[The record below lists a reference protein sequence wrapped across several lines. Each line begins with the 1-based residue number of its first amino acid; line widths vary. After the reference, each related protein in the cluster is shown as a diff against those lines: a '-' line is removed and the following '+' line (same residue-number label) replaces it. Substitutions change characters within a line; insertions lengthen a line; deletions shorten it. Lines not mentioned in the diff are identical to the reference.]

1 MSVSGTYYSNVNRDL
16 LDLIPGGAARIL
28 EIGCAAGLLGANYK
42 EMNPGCVYMGVELNA
57 AVAEQARARLDEVF
71 VGNVEN
77 MDIDGL
83 PIPENSLDCL
93 VYGDV
98 LEHLLSPWQ
107 ELATRIKLV
116 KDQGLVVAC
125 IPNIQHWS
133 IIYGLLRGAWD
144 YQDEGLLD
152 RTHLRFF
159 TLRSVVG
166 LFQQAKLEILQIKG
180 VRVHN
185 DFSERLFQMLTP
197 VLGQLDLDSKRFSDQ
212 ATVLQY
218 LVQARRS
225 V

>member
-1 MSVSGTYYSNVNRDL
+1 MSGGTYYSNVNQDL

-28 EIGCAAGLLGANYK
+28 EIGCAAGSLGARYK

-57 AVAEQARARLDEVF
+57 AVADQARERLDEVF

-77 MDIDGL
+77 MDINEL
-83 PIPENSLDCL
+83 PVAENSLDCL

-98 LEHLLSPWQ
+98 LEHLISPWQ
-107 ELATRIKLV
+107 ELAKRIKLV
-116 KDQGLVVAC
+116 KEQGMVVAC

-159 TLRSVVG
+159 TLRGVVG
-166 LFQQAKLEILQIKG
+166 LFQQANLEILQIKG

-185 DFSERLFQMLTP
+185 EFSERLFQMLTP
-197 VLGQLDLDSKRFSDQ
+197 VLGQLDLDSKRFVEQ